1 MSDILVVKFIYLYK
15 MKVRIY
21 NNRLALECKI
31 PNLEEATEAELRKA
45 AAKYQIGWQKFISKE
60 VEVINRGRSVMK
72 TQESLEPKSKR
83 QVIEELRN
91 ALTIKFF
98 IPREYWTPEQEE
110 AFNSNDL
117 MNEKDISKEQ
127 SVKRAAGIMVT
138 LPPMEET
145 KDTIK
150 RGSMLVDV
158 TESQWEWLKGV
169 FNKIYTRVKDDEG
182 RTIQRKESYIHRL
195 MAEEYIPETDEEKE
209 RLEKEEEKK
218 VKKHT
223 KED

>member
-1 MSDILVVKFIYLYK
+1 

-31 PNLEEATEAELRKA
+31 PNLEEASEEELKKT
-45 AAKYQIGWQKFISKE
+45 AAKYQIGWQRFISKE
-60 VEVINRGRSVMK
+60 VEVINRGRSIMK

-83 QVIEELRN
+83 QIIEELRN

-127 SVKRAAGIMVT
+127 SVKKAAGIMVT
-138 LPPMEET
+138 LPPMEEV

-150 RGSMLVDV
+150 RGAMLVDV

-169 FNKIYTRVKDDEG
+169 FNKVYTRIKDDEG

-195 MAEEYIPETDEEKE
+195 MVEEYIPETDEDKE
-209 RLEKEEEKK
+209 RLEREGEKK
-218 VKKHT
+218 QARKAT
-223 KED
+223 KEGIKNEKAKA